1 MKREDMEQVISLASE
16 IKAIEAS
23 MRSPKSRYV
32 PVCYKDYRTGK
43 GINKVSFENDGGEE
57 EWKELKKK
65 LIAKRNRLKR
75 KLRDAEDFIG
85 GIRNSQM
92 RTILR
97 MYYING
103 NTQQEIADE
112 LHYSQSVISSK
123 IRMFWA
129 EQEEIERRKKAR
141 RKSNKT
147 NK

>member
-1 MKREDMEQVISLASE
+1 MKREEMEQVISLASE

-23 MRSPKSRYV
+23 MKSPKSRYV

-43 GINKVSFENDGGEE
+43 GINKVSFEDDGGEE

-65 LIAKRNRLKR
+65 LTVKRNRLKR
-75 KLRDAEDFIG
+75 RLREAEDFIG
-85 GIRNSQM
+85 GVNNSQM

-112 LHYSQSVISSK
+112 LHYTQSVISAK
-123 IRMFWA
+123 IRIFWA
-129 EQEEIERRKKAR
+129 EQEKLERLKKAR
-141 RKSNKT
+141 KKT
-147 NK
+147 NKITK